1 MENKGI
7 KINPVESRKM
17 AEALEQANGFFTV
30 TFLKKDGSVRKM
42 NARVGVTKHLKGGES
57 TLDATK
63 YVTVFDVTKGEYRAV
78 NRETIIEVKG
88 VKL

>member
-17 AEALEQANGFFTV
+17 AEAMEKTTGFFTV
-30 TFLKKDGSVRKM
+30 TFIKQDDSVRKM
-42 NARVGVTKHLKGGES
+42 NARVDVTKHLKGGKS
-57 TLDATK
+57 TLDPNK
-63 YVTVFDVTKGEYRAV
+63 YVTVWDVTKREYRAV
-78 NRETIIEVKG
+78 NRERIIEVKG

>member
-17 AEALEQANGFFTV
+17 AEILEQANGFFTV
-30 TFLKKDGSVRKM
+30 TFLKKDDSVRKM

-57 TLDATK
+57 TLDPQK
-63 YVTVFDVTKGEYRAV
+63 YLTVWDVTKREYRAI
-78 NRETIIEVKG
+78 NRDRIIEVKG